1 MSSRRFEEVH
11 KHKDLHELH
20 EPAAGQGFPGAW
32 RWRQRCPI
40 GGPRRLCGDVR
51 GGHRTRRAGAS
62 GAAHATRRSKGRGTR
77 DAKEQAAR
85 PVKARR
91 AKGAGGEVQ
100 ATEEG
105 VPSARRRRGRKE
117 KMRAQERFFE
127 RGVRPRVYKCPGHG
141 RIDPEINSSI
151 VRSIVSFSMASFQ
164 ALASRLSPAV
174 ALMLLAESI
183 VIIMHGRHRRRY

>member
-1 MSSRRFEEVH
+1 MREGGGGAVPSAARGASVVTCEEATGRGV
-11 KHKDLHELH
+11 
-20 EPAAGQGFPGAW
+20 PARAA
-32 RWRQRCPI
+32 R
-40 GGPRRLCGDVR
+40 
-51 GGHRTRRAGAS
+51 HTRREG
-62 GAAHATRRSKGRGTR
+62 
-77 DAKEQAAR
+77 EQGAR

-91 AKGAGGEVQ
+91 AKGAGGVVQ

-141 RIDPEINSSI
+141 RVDPEINSSI

-174 ALMLLAESI
+174 ALMLLVESI